1 MIISKLSYGVKLL
14 FILFQYQLSVQA
26 LSFLLRLT
34 IRDISKLYPGK
45 NIVCDR
51 LKPTTKLLYSNDS
64 TYTEEQKNEIRKKI
78 KSKKNIDLQ
87 KYKLKTFRNKKYVK
101 RVDEAVA
108 WLLDI
113 TRFDNILF
121 EYNLVLW
128 FLAGSNV
135 TGALLVDAL
144 FIFGLAAVNKWFY
157 ILPFGSSLVWIGLTV
172 LLLTILTTIVA
183 YSNGHVFAKKV
194 YDVFMNLN
202 EDNNNY

>member
-1 MIISKLSYGVKLL
+1 M
-14 FILFQYQLSVQA
+14 F
-26 LSFLLRLT
+26 
-34 IRDISKLYPGK
+34 
-45 NIVCDR
+45 CDR

-121 EYNLVLW
+121 EYNCIYGFWRNL
-128 FLAGSNV
+128 

-183 YSNGHVFAKKV
+183 YSNGLVFAKKV